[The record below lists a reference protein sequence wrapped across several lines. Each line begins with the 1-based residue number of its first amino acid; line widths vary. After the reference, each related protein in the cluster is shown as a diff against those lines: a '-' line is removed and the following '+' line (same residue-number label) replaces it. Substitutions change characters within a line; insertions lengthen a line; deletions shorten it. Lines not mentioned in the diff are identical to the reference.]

1 MYGDVAGRV
10 GRLAV
15 QGYMAIEGCKHLM
28 RPNAPLGPDLIRRY
42 ERTGLGFLLLNVV
55 DELAVV
61 VRGGG
66 WDSHVHHILC
76 AAAGA
81 LNLGIARRTDDTE
94 LQKEVLRIFMTLL
107 ANECVTPS
115 FNAYALLA
123 RTGRG
128 RGPGAML
135 AVASSIPMLKFRL
148 VNTLSVLWR
157 VHLGRR
163 IGNTV
168 EWRVFRASTTVFCLL
183 LVALDCVW
191 MRWAVAKL
199 RVLARGRVR

>member
-1 MYGDVAGRV
+1 M
-10 GRLAV
+10 
-15 QGYMAIEGCKHLM
+15 H
-28 RPNAPLGPDLIRRY
+28 
-42 ERTGLGFLLLNVV
+42 
-55 DELAVV
+55 
-61 VRGGG
+61 
-66 WDSHVHHILC
+66 HVLC

-81 LNLGIARRTDDTE
+81 LNLGIARRTDSTE
-94 LQKEVLRIFMTLL
+94 LQTEVLRVFMTLL

-157 VHLGRR
+157 VHLGRSV
-163 IGNTV
+163 GNTV

-199 RVLARGRVR
+199 RVLAHGRVR